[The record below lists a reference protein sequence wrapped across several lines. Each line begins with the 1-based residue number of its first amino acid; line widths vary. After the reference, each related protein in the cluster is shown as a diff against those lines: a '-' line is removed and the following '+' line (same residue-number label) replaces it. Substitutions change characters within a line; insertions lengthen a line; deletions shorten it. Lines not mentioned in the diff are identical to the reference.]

1 MNVTCKVRFI
11 GMILAHSNKIGL
23 VLTLY
28 LNDLISEKKKIL
40 IHPNTCDSLRV
51 LCLTRVP
58 YLITKLL
65 SKSLSF

>member
-1 MNVTCKVRFI
+1 
-11 GMILAHSNKIGL
+11 MILAHSNKIGL

-28 LNDLISEKKKIL
+28 LNDIISERKKKKRL

-51 LCLTRVP
+51 LCLARVP